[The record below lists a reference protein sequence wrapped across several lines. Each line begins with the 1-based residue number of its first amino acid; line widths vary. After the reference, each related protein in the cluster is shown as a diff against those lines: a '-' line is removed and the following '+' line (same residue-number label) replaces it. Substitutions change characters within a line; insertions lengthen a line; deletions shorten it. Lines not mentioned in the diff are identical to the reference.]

1 MNTKDKLE
9 LLWKY
14 LLLLIIAISLFRFS
28 GKPHIK
34 MMGKHF
40 EPGKHKM
47 FFFKNGENKIDVRIE
62 KEIINGDTI
71 MSVKINGEPVD
82 ASKFEEI
89 DGKIKWVSKDG
100 EVIEIDIDE
109 GLNEDPKGKDF
120 RIIKKKIII
129 RDYN

>member
-1 MNTKDKLE
+1 MNTKEKLE

-14 LLLLIIAISLFRFS
+14 LLLLVLAVGLFRFS
-28 GKPHIK
+28 GKPHFK
-34 MMGKHF
+34 MMEKHFDLGKHEMSF
-40 EPGKHKM
+40 YGDDDRE
-47 FFFKNGENKIDVRIE
+47 IDVRVE
-62 KEIINGDTI
+62 KEIVNGDTVMTI
-71 MSVKINGEPVD
+71 TINGEPVD

-109 GLNEDPKGKDF
+109 GFNEDHKGKDF

-129 RDYN
+129 RDDN

>member
-1 MNTKDKLE
+1 MNTKEKLE

-14 LLLLIIAISLFRFS
+14 LLLLVLAVGLFRFS
-28 GKPHIK
+28 GKPHFK
-34 MMGKHF
+34 MMEKHFDLGKHEMSF
-40 EPGKHKM
+40 YGDDDRE
-47 FFFKNGENKIDVRIE
+47 IDVRVE
-62 KEIINGDTI
+62 KEIVNGDTVMTI
-71 MSVKINGEPVD
+71 TINGEQVD

-109 GLNEDPKGKDF
+109 GLNEDHKGKDF

-129 RDYN
+129 LDDN